1 MLLKGAFLSL
11 QICFKFPASQKIW
24 PLFVVVIII
33 TVVVVVVVVVHRPLK
48 PSPKKSSEGV
58 LVQNIWEGGKII

>member
-1 MLLKGAFLSL
+1 M
-11 QICFKFPASQKIW
+11 QICFKFPASQGKKFGR
-24 PLFVVVIII
+24 FVVIIII

-58 LVQNIWEGGKII
+58 LVQNIWKGGKII